1 MVLDTDMVN
10 FTTKMV
16 ECMMVIGM
24 KIKWKVLVNYF
35 INRVN
40 LHIKANGIMINL
52 LEKVFYIIKYH
63 KY

>member
-1 MVLDTDMVN
+1 MDMVN

-24 KIKWKVLVNYF
+24 KIKCKVLENYS

-40 LHIKANGIMINL
+40 LHIKANGKMINL
-52 LEKVFYIIKYH
+52 LEKVFYIIKYR